1 MERRIVELENTM
13 IMLTGQVGTLRAHI
27 WSDQIEIRYLRRHLA
42 GCFGVLAQGLSQHDD
57 DLDDDTSSPETAGE
71 FALICLRRFLARNFA
86 VCREGL
92 AVEEPARSRS
102 RRRSRSRSR
111 R

>member
-13 IMLTGQVGTLRAHI
+13 TMLQEQVGTLRAHI

-42 GCFGVLAQGLSQHDD
+42 GCFGVLAQGLAQQDD
-57 DLDDDTSSPETAGE
+57 DLDDDPSSPETAEE
-71 FALICLRRFLARNFA
+71 FALICLRQFLARNFA

-92 AVEEPARSRS
+92 AVEESARI